1 MGPWGHRASFLLLGV
16 VHWSITFDLFRG
28 RCAGLPEAQNP
39 LQSTS
44 KGPSEVEPS
53 SMPGSQHNIKAQGSM
68 LKQTSRSGYT
78 VPAYM
83 ALHAHSVPG
92 KSLQTLAPLS
102 LLVRHLVMRR
112 HTHTRITTTTVD
124 IRSHLWSRT
133 KTASLLVSLLRA
145 SEPLQSSRLT
155 MLFRQA
161 TPNPHSA
168 RAVLQNYS

>member
-1 MGPWGHRASFLLLGV
+1 MVVAPVVVVVMVVVVEYCTPEVPQKVRSSKYDVSKVLYVPTLVLNQSQVGPWGHRASFLLHGV
-16 VHWSITFDLFRG
+16 VHWLITFDLFRS

-53 SMPGSQHNIKAQGSM
+53 SMPGSQHNIKAQGSR

-92 KSLQTLAPLS
+92 KSLQTLGWL
-102 LLVRHLVMRR
+102 HF
-112 HTHTRITTTTVD
+112 
-124 IRSHLWSRT
+124 
-133 KTASLLVSLLRA
+133 
-145 SEPLQSSRLT
+145 
-155 MLFRQA
+155 LFLCA
-161 TPNPHSA
+161 IW
-168 RAVLQNYS
+168 